1 MESSKI
7 SERTLG
13 FIYGLLAFTAWGFL
27 PLYWKMLNQIPAGE
41 ILAHR
46 VLWSFVF
53 VTGIIMGLKKL
64 DSLKQYLLEKKKL
77 GAIVICSLLISI
89 NWFTFIWA
97 VNSNYVIEASM
108 GYYILPIVSVFLGV
122 AFLKERI
129 TLWQCLAVGMAL
141 IGILIITV
149 EYGRVPWVALV
160 LAVSFG
166 LYGLAKKLLKAEP
179 LFGLALETAIITPA
193 ALGYIIFKQF
203 QGLGALGE
211 GSLAVTI
218 LLIGAG
224 IATATPLL
232 WFAESAKRIELSTI
246 GFMEYIGPTIS
257 LFLGI
262 FVFKEDFTK
271 IHFISFTFIWIAIAI
286 YSFAKY
292 SAFRRIEQL
301 QSKDKVL
308 QS

>member
-1 MESSKI
+1 MEPSKI
-7 SERTLG
+7 SEKTLG

-27 PLYWKMLNQIPAGE
+27 PLYWKMLQQIPAGE

-46 VLWSFVF
+46 VLWSFIF
-53 VTGIIMGLKKL
+53 VTCVIMSLKKL
-64 DSLKQYLLEKKKL
+64 ASLKQFLLEKKKL
-77 GAIVICSLLISI
+77 LVIVICSLLISI

-141 IGILIITV
+141 IGIIIITV

-179 LFGLALETAIITPA
+179 LLGLALETAIITPA
-193 ALGYIIFKQF
+193 ALGYIILKHF

-211 GSLAVTI
+211 GSLTVSL

-246 GFMEYIGPTIS
+246 GFMEYIAPTIS

-262 FVFKEDFTK
+262 FVFKEEFTK
-271 IHFISFTFIWIAIAI
+271 IHFISFTCIWIAIAI

-292 SAFRRIEQL
+292 SAFKRIEQL
-301 QSKDKVL
+301 QTKNKAL
-308 QS
+308 QL